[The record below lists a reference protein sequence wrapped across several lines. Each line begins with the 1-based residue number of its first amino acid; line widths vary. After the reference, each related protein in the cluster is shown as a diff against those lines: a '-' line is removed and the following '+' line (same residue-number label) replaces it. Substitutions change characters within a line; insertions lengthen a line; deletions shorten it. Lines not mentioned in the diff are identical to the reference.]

1 MILSLAPT
9 NKAMVFILLIFL
21 KKGLG
26 MFISD
31 FPLWFV
37 KKIKN
42 SYVLYDSC
50 WQIVMRR
57 DEKRK
62 NEIYQYCE
70 QNGIDVQEEF

>member
-1 MILSLAPT
+1 
-9 NKAMVFILLIFL
+9 
-21 KKGLG
+21 
-26 MFISD
+26 MFVSD
-31 FPLWFV
+31 FPLWFI

-70 QNGIDVQEEF
+70 QNGIEIQEEF